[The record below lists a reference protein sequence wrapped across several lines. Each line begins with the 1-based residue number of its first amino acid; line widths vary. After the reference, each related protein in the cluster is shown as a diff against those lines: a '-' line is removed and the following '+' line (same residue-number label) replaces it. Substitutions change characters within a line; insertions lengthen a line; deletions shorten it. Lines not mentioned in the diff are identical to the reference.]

1 MSHYPVESGEQLF
14 QAVNYL
20 LSGPGGLGQNFQG
33 FSTYAPGWLTGN
45 FRQPFSS
52 TTQANL
58 YVAPIAINTA
68 EMLDGRTWK
77 YTFASA
83 QPSAPFSP
91 GQGITVSGVT
101 NSYYDGTFNPIGV
114 AECTTTYVIARTD
127 GTYALV
133 APSSGGTVEY
143 FNTYAAGPT
152 PGETYPIGTDC
163 NAKVLVNSGTDR
175 VFISGQLLNTISYT
189 ASTSS
194 DLQYTVQVSRY
205 LGFINSDPVNPEYRF
220 DFDQIIAQRVYSG
233 GVLNSLSGTGTLDP
247 IETVFTA
254 ILDQPSTGYYWYFI
268 EVEFAVTNGGDL
280 QVTESQTGN
289 RSFSS
294 QVVKQ

>member
-1 MSHYPVESGEQLF
+1 MSQYPVESGEQLF

-45 FRQPFSS
+45 YRQPFSS
-52 TTQANL
+52 DTTANL
-58 YVAPIAINTA
+58 YVQAIALSTA

-77 YTFASA
+77 YTFAS
-83 QPSAPFSP
+83 PAPPTPPFTP
-91 GQGITVSGVT
+91 GQGITIAGVADP
-101 NSYYDGTFNPIGV
+101 YYDGQFNPIGV

-133 APSSGGTVEY
+133 PPSTGGTVTY
-143 FNTYAAGPT
+143 SNTVAAGPT
-152 PGETYPIGTDC
+152 PGLKYQIGTDC
-163 NAKVLVNSGTDR
+163 NAKVVVNSGTDR
-175 VFISGQLLNTISYT
+175 VFLSGQLLNTISYT
-189 ASTSS
+189 ATTSS

-205 LGFINSDPVNPEYRF
+205 LGFINNDPVNPEYRF
-220 DFDQIIAQRVYSG
+220 DFDAIIAQRVYTQSA
-233 GVLNSLSGTGTLDP
+233 LTGTGTLTP
-247 IETVFTA
+247 IETIFTA
-254 ILDQPSTGYYWYFI
+254 ILDQPPVGFYWYFI

-280 QVTESQTGN
+280 QVTTSETGN
-289 RSFSS
+289 RSFSA

>member
-1 MSHYPVESGEQLF
+1 MSQYPVESSDQLF

-33 FSTYAPGWLTGN
+33 FSSYAPGWLTGN
-45 FRQPFSS
+45 FRQPYSESS
-52 TTQANL
+52 VANL
-58 YVAPIAINTA
+58 YVAPISLSTA

-77 YTFASA
+77 YTFT
-83 QPSAPFSP
+83 APEAVPPFAP
-91 GQGITVSGVT
+91 GQGITVSGVVDS
-101 NSYYDGTFNPIGV
+101 NYDGTFNPIGV

-127 GTYALV
+127 QTYAVLP
-133 APSSGGTVEY
+133 PSTGGTVEY
-143 FNTYAAGPT
+143 SNTVVAGT
-152 PGETYPIGTDC
+152 PGSVYPIGTDC

-189 ASTSS
+189 ATTAS
-194 DLQYTVQVSRY
+194 DLQYTVQISRY
-205 LGFINSDPVNPEYRF
+205 RGFINSDPVNPEYRF
-220 DFDQIIAQRVYSG
+220 DFEETIAQRVYSG
-233 GVLNSLSGTGTLDP
+233 GALNGLTGTGTLAP
-247 IETVFTA
+247 IETIFTA
-254 ILDQPSTGYYWYFI
+254 ILDQPPVGYYWYFL

-280 QVTESQTGN
+280 QVTESETAQ